1 MDSKY
6 TLLSQE
12 GPWKTSLANF
22 GKLYWQGGGGIGTFQ
37 NFFWMK
43 NTTATLVSN
52 QIVSTFPYDIKGYF
66 NVAKFHTEKP

>member
-1 MDSKY
+1 MEENGLKVHTPLTGG
-6 TLLSQE
+6 TLKNQ
-12 GPWKTSLANF
+12 F
-22 GKLYWQGGGGIGTFQ
+22 GQFWQNILTFQ